1 MKMNYKR
8 LTKLLLAFLLIS
20 GFLVVIVIN
29 AFCFYESLNTGTPI
43 DTLQSKYTRFR
54 LIAAVIYCPLILFL
68 GYVAKKAQYMI
79 LAKISIFVEI
89 IWLIGILFMVCDFMF
104 R

>member
-1 MKMNYKR
+1 MKMDYKQ
-8 LTKLLLAFLLIS
+8 LTKLLLVFLLIS
-20 GFLVVIVIN
+20 GFLVVITIN
-29 AFCFYESLNTGTPI
+29 AFCFYESLNTGMPV
-43 DTLQSKYTRFR
+43 DALQPKYTGFR

-79 LAKISIFVEI
+79 LAKVSIFVEI